1 MRNTAN
7 DAIMLWQAKCLVS
20 KEKIKEKDH
29 GNLGRVANQQIVM
42 NLAGVV
48 SALLMITVVFSFFN
62 PD

>member
-1 MRNTAN
+1 MASF
-7 DAIMLWQAKCLVS
+7 S

-29 GNLGRVANQQIVM
+29 VNLGGLANQQIVM

-48 SALLMITVVFSFFN
+48 SALLMITIVFSFFFN